1 MWASESALSRYQ
13 PADVI
18 SSVSE
23 RSEAVDPILER
34 LKSLEIIMA
43 LKRRGAYL
51 RLGPRRGR
59 RRVEEDPTIPI
70 PEVEQRPPLE
80 ETRELTS
87 DEEQAPPQTP
97 TPRRGRRKTEL
108 RAIQETVPQDPAPR
122 GTPPAPAL
130 IPEEVPA
137 QPSTTFTR
145 DVLQVFMRTS
155 MENQA
160 QLTQLMQTLVA
171 NQAAMQGTRDMGMTV
186 ESCYFRD
193 FQWYNPTSFNGDKVD
208 HAAAETWL
216 EAIEA
221 IFLYMNCPPEYQ
233 VHCGTYMLKGEAHF
247 WWKGARKTITP
258 VGGYISW
265 NQFKEAYL
273 CKYYPT
279 VARLKCQTTFLKLK

>member
-1 MWASESALSRYQ
+1 M
-13 PADVI
+13 
-18 SSVSE
+18 SE
-23 RSEAVDPILER
+23 RSEAVDPISER
-34 LKSLEIIMA
+34 HKSLEIIMA
-43 LKRRGAYL
+43 PKRRGAYL
-51 RLGPRRGR
+51 RPGPRRGR
-59 RRVEEDPTIPI
+59 RRVEEVPTIPI
-70 PEVEQRPPLE
+70 PEVEQHPPLE

-87 DEEQAPPQTP
+87 DEEQARPQTP
-97 TPRRGRRKTEL
+97 TPRRGQRKAEP
-108 RAIQETVPQDPAPR
+108 RAIQETVPQNPTPR

-130 IPEEVPA
+130 ILEEVPA
-137 QPSTTFTR
+137 QPTTTFTR
-145 DVLQVFMRTS
+145 DVL
-155 MENQA
+155 
-160 QLTQLMQTLVA
+160 QTLVA

-193 FQWYNPTSFNGDKVD
+193 FQWYKPPSFDGDKVD
-208 HAAAETWL
+208 HAAVETWL
-216 EAIEA
+216 EAIET

-279 VARLKCQTTFLKLK
+279 VARLKCQATFLELK

>member
-1 MWASESALSRYQ
+1 MPRRDL
-13 PADVI
+13 
-18 SSVSE
+18 
-23 RSEAVDPILER
+23 
-34 LKSLEIIMA
+34 IMA
-43 LKRRGAYL
+43 PKRRGAYL
-51 RLGPRRGR
+51 RPGPRRGR
-59 RRVEEDPTIPI
+59 RRVEEVPTIPI
-70 PEVEQRPPLE
+70 PEVEQHPPLE

-87 DEEQAPPQTP
+87 DEEQARPQTP
-97 TPRRGRRKTEL
+97 TPRRGQRKAEP
-108 RAIQETVPQDPAPR
+108 RAIQETVPQNPTPR

-130 IPEEVPA
+130 ILEEVPA
-137 QPSTTFTR
+137 QPTTTFTR

-155 MENQA
+155 MENQAQLTQLMQTLVANQA

-193 FQWYNPTSFNGDKVD
+193 FQWYKPPSFDGDKVD
-208 HAAAETWL
+208 HAAVETWL
-216 EAIEA
+216 EAIET

-279 VARLKCQTTFLKLK
+279 VARLKCQATFLELK